1 MTTEEQVTPATA
13 DGLWAERFGREWT
26 PLAAVSEDITWRQI
40 LHTLIQEG
48 KVERHELDSGPVYRL
63 LGD

>member
-1 MTTEEQVTPATA
+1 MTTTEVTPATA
-13 DGLWAERFGREWT
+13 DGLWAEKFGTGWV
-26 PLAAVSEDITWRQI
+26 PLAEVSEDITWRQI

-48 KVERHELDSGPVYRL
+48 KVERHEVAAGPVYRL

>member
-1 MTTEEQVTPATA
+1 MEEQVTPATA
-13 DGLWAERFGREWT
+13 DGLWAEMFGAEWV
-26 PLAAVSEDITWRQI
+26 PLHAASEDITWRQI

-48 KVERHELDSGPVYRL
+48 KVERHELDNGPVYRL